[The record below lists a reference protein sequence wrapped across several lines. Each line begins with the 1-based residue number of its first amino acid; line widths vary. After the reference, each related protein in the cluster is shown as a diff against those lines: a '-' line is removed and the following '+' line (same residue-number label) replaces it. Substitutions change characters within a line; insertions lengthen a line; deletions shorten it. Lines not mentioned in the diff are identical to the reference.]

1 MPEKTKATPTTKSQR
16 THARQLIEWAR
27 DNECQEIRVGDIEV
41 KFAPRTRVSGLELL
55 QQAEQLEQDAGDG
68 NNIMYYSS

>member
-1 MPEKTKATPTTKSQR
+1 MPEKTSTPTTKAQW
-16 THARQLIEWAR
+16 TQARQLIEWAR
-27 DNECQEIRVGDIEV
+27 DNECQEIRVGEIEV

-55 QQAEQLEQDAGDG
+55 QQAEQAEQDTADG